1 MKSKIIGI
9 IPARFNS
16 KRFLGKMLYKIG
28 SKTLLAHTFEN
39 AKKCKLFDSLYIAT
53 EDEIIK
59 KEAINIKAPFLMTKT
74 CSSGT
79 ERIIQTL
86 KENADLQTSDIIV
99 NIQGDH
105 PKIAKN
111 TIEET
116 INILKKDKKANCSTA
131 VTKIDYALAKSEN
144 IVKCIMDKDQNALY
158 FSRSLIPFSK
168 KPKEISY
175 FYHIGLYAYRTKFLY
190 ELSKLE
196 DTYLQKLEDLE
207 QLKILENGYRIK
219 VAKVHDLPIGVD
231 VKDDV
236 KKVEK
241 TLCQ

>member
-9 IPARFNS
+9 IPARYNS

-28 SKTLLAHTFEN
+28 SKTLLQHTFEN
-39 AKKCKLFDSLYIAT
+39 AKTCNIFDSLYIAT

-59 KEAINIKAPFLMTKT
+59 NEAENIKASCLMTKT

-79 ERIIQTL
+79 HRIIEAL
-86 KENADLQTSDIIV
+86 KENQDLKTSDIIV

-105 PKIAKN
+105 PKIKN
-111 TIEET
+111 STINET
-116 INILKKDKKANCSTA
+116 INILKNDKTAHSSTA
-131 VTKIDYALAKSEN
+131 VCRIDYEQAKSEN
-144 IVKCIMDKDQNALY
+144 IVKCVMDKNQNALY
-158 FSRSLIPFSK
+158 FSRSLIPHSR

-196 DTYLQKLEDLE
+196 DSYLQKLEDLE
-207 QLKILENGYRIK
+207 QLKILENGYKMK
-219 VAKVHDLPIGVD
+219 VAKVNDMPFGID

-241 TLCQ
+241 LLCQ